1 MQKGLTV
8 ISNPFK
14 PAISTP
20 SDIPHR
26 IPYIMKGLAPNT
38 SLIFDKI
45 SKLECIK
52 PYVLVGGT
60 ALSLQLGT
68 RLSEDLDFMSWR
80 KSKDEKREVDWPK
93 IKAEL
98 STIGNI
104 ENFDILDINH
114 IEFYVDGVK
123 ISFYANPNYSP
134 LIKEIPYLNNIRLA
148 DKTSIGAM
156 KMEVLLRRSK
166 FRDYYDIYSLLEAGE
181 DLSTMMDIALKYSGH
196 RLKSKNLIAML
207 TRSDRFKVDSCFE
220 TLNPIYHISPKEIEQ
235 KIIESL
241 PRF

>member
-1 MQKGLTV
+1 M
-8 ISNPFK
+8 N
-14 PAISTP
+14 
-20 SDIPHR
+20 
-26 IPYIMKGLAPNT
+26 GLAPKT
-38 SLIFDKI
+38 SRIIDKV
-45 SKLECIK
+45 SNLDCIK

-80 KSKDEKREVDWPK
+80 KSKDEKREVDWPG
-93 IKAEL
+93 IKAGL
-98 STIGNI
+98 STIGNV
-104 ENFDILDINH
+104 ESFDILDIDH
-114 IEFYVDGVK
+114 VEFYVEGVK

-134 LIKEIPYLNNIRLA
+134 LIKEIPYLNNLRLA

-181 DLSTMMDIALKYSGH
+181 DLTAMMNLALKYSGH

-207 TRSDRFKVDSCFE
+207 TRSDRFKVDSSFE
-220 TLNPIYHISPKEIEQ
+220 TLNPVYHITPKEIEQ
-235 KIIESL
+235 RIIESL
-241 PRF
+241 PRV